1 MDGTLSRTDIFIVPS
16 IRAAMVGDRIYDVA
30 AAKANRVPSIACL
43 YGCGT
48 REELKEASC
57 FAGSPAEVG
66 RLADTL
72 LCVEKE

>member
-1 MDGTLSRTDIFIVPS
+1 M
-16 IRAAMVGDRIYDVA
+16 A
-30 AAKANRVPSIACL
+30 AAKANQVPSIACL

-72 LCVEKE
+72 LYVEKE